1 MENNAKPVSGLK
13 AMFIKH
19 LFAMQKALAM
29 IFVIVTFPLF
39 LFLKGLVYLLRLLNR

>member
-13 AMFIKH
+13 AMFVKH
-19 LFAMQKALAM
+19 IFAMQKALAM

-39 LFLKGLVYLLRLLNR
+39 LLIKGLVYLLRLLNR

>member
-19 LFAMQKALAM
+19 LFAIQNALAI
-29 IFVIVTFPLF
+29 IFVMVTFPVY
-39 LFLKGLVYLLRLLNR
+39 LFLKGLVYLLRSLNR

>member
-1 MENNAKPVSGLK
+1 MENNAKPISGLK

-19 LFAMQKALAM
+19 LFAMQNALAI
-29 IFVIVTFPLF
+29 IFVMVTFPVY

>member
-13 AMFIKH
+13 AMFIEH

-39 LFLKGLVYLLRLLNR
+39 LLLKGLVYLLRSLNR